1 MKILVIQTA
10 SIGDVILATALLE
23 KLHGFYPSAD
33 LDFLVKKGNEQ
44 LFESH
49 PYLHELLVWD
59 KKNGKRKNLRKIVSQ
74 VRASRYDIIVNV
86 QRFFSTG
93 KIVAFSRAKQS
104 FGFRKN
110 PLSVFYTKS
119 FPHSIGTKGNVYLH
133 ETERNQQLIAG
144 ITDSEPAPMRLYP
157 TDGHY
162 LKVARYKQEKYICVA
177 PASLWFTK
185 QFPKHRWIE
194 FLRQVPDG
202 MQVYLLGGKGDVRL
216 CDGII
221 ESCPG
226 KKIMSLAGELSLL
239 ESAAIMRDAAM
250 NYVCDSSPMHLAS
263 SVDAPTTAVF
273 CSTVPEFGF
282 GPKSS
287 DSVVVQENLD
297 LDCRPCGLHGHKNCP
312 KGNFLCAENIMIQDL
327 LSRLPE

>member
-23 KLHGFYPSAD
+23 KLHACYPSAE
-33 LDFLVKKGNEQ
+33 LDFLVKKGNEP

-59 KKNGKRKNLRKIVSQ
+59 KRTGKRKNLWKIIRK
-74 VRASRYDIIVNV
+74 VRASRYDVVVNV

-93 KIVAFSRAKQS
+93 KIVALSKAKRS

-110 PLSVFYTKS
+110 PLSFFYTES
-119 FPHSIGTKGNVYLH
+119 FPHSIGTKGNAYLH

-144 ITDSEPAPMRLYP
+144 ITDRIPAAIRLYP
-157 TDGHY
+157 TDEQY
-162 LKVARYKQEKYICVA
+162 ERVSKYKGEKYICVA

-185 QFPKHRWIE
+185 QFPQHRWIE
-194 FLRQVPDG
+194 FLRQVPDNL
-202 MQVYLLGGKGDVRL
+202 QVYLLGGKSDRRL
-216 CDGII
+216 CEEMLGQ
-221 ESCPG
+221 CPE
-226 KKIMSLAGELSLL
+226 KKITNLAGELSLL
-239 ESAAIMRDAAM
+239 ESAALMRDAAM

-273 CSTVPEFGF
+273 CSTIPEFGF

-287 DSVVVQENLD
+287 DSVIVQECGG
-297 LDCRPCGLHGHKNCP
+297 LDCRPCGLHGHKACP
-312 KGNFLCAENIMIQDL
+312 KGNFLCAENIAMQEL
-327 LSRLPE
+327 LSRLPK